1 MNEYMG
7 LTGHDW
13 CVETQKAE
21 AGNTWLEPN
30 QIKINIFSSELFVS
44 LGNLINCNLRLK
56 KRKKKKDY

>member
-44 LGNLINCNLRLK
+44 LGNLINCNLR
-56 KRKKKKDY
+56 